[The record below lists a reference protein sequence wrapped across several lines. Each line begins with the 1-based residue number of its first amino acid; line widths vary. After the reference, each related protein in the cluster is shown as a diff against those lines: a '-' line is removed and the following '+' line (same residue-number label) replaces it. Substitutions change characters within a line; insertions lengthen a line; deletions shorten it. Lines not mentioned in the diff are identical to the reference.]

1 MKPENI
7 KKVWEYYRG
16 YQIRYRLGRSKYI
29 VEAFN
34 KNMNGDF
41 SPSQFYNPIESRV
54 HLIVQEYIKYLL
66 EQETLEQAQQE
77 QTIVDTQ
84 LKAPKE
90 TNNRTQTTTPIEKT
104 HNSPS
109 SQGGVRRSREG
120 DKETHPQTQQ
130 PKSHKAHRAKAPAL
144 KFTKEIL
151 GEVSRSDGGV
161 KNRSAIEGIKMKPVR
176 EKLSLFKRGTRC
188 LHRRGISILFCLKNS
203 PPIPRK
209 GGVARSDE
217 VVKVHDCEPPPTRSF
232 HQRAIL
238 SKFREHNDINFQKDK
253 KYNYQLSIFN
263 SQFHSVHS
271 VILSKKISVFQRFQR
286 ELFNY
291 QLSTSLQ

>member
-77 QTIVDTQ
+77 QSSIDTH

-90 TNNRTQTTTPIEKT
+90 TNNQVQTTAPFEK
-104 HNSPS
+104 N
-109 SQGGVRRSREG
+109 Q
-120 DKETHPQTQQ
+120 KEQPQD
-130 PKSHKAHRAKAPAL
+130 PKA
-144 KFTKEIL
+144 
-151 GEVSRSDGGV
+151 
-161 KNRSAIEGIKMKPVR
+161 
-176 EKLSLFKRGTRC
+176 
-188 LHRRGISILFCLKNS
+188 
-203 PPIPRK
+203 RK
-209 GGVARSDE
+209 GRGK
-217 VVKVHDCEPPPTRSF
+217 VVKVLDCEPHRNWHKVTR
-232 HQRAIL
+232 R
-238 SKFREHNDINFQKDK
+238 
-253 KYNYQLSIFN
+253 
-263 SQFHSVHS
+263 
-271 VILSKKISVFQRFQR
+271 SKKTHHKAITAHLPKEVYHLR
-286 ELFNY
+286 
-291 QLSTSLQ
+291 LSG